1 MVKIL
6 MLALGVTRI
15 GALAIVL
22 GLIAI
27 TSFISALSGL
37 WGVLVTDVLQFVVK
51 MTMVIVLAVAAV
63 HAVGGMDALK
73 MKLGAIDQARGA
85 HAGSVLNFIPDL
97 TSPWMPM
104 MTFFVYISLNWW
116 ASWYPGAEP
125 GGGGYIAQR
134 MFSAKDEKNS
144 LLATLWF
151 NICLLYTS
159 RCV

>member
-1 MVKIL
+1 M
-6 MLALGVTRI
+6 
-15 GALAIVL
+15 
-22 GLIAI
+22 
-27 TSFISALSGL
+27 
-37 WGVLVTDVLQFVVK
+37 
-51 MTMVIVLAVAAV
+51 IVLAVAAV

-85 HAGSVLNFIPDL
+85 RAGSVLNFIPDL

-134 MFSAKDEKNS
+134 MFSRQGRKE
-144 LLATLWF
+144 LAARDAVVQHCQLRAAALAVDSGRAGVAGGF
-151 NICLLYTS
+151 SGIDRIRNRDMCG
-159 RCV
+159 